1 MKYNREEFERLP
13 EDASDQQI
21 SLTAERLRRRYFE
34 PMMLIK
40 PDDFIYWRK
49 KDVLAEYDRLT
60 SLPSDAPELVAI
72 TSKSPGEVLET
83 QLGMLLSQY
92 ELLCS
97 LRSSKA
103 GAWEVINELY
113 EDD

>member
-1 MKYNREEFERLP
+1 MQYSREQFERLP
-13 EDASDQQI
+13 EDASNEQI
-21 SLTAERLRRRYFE
+21 RLTAESLRRRYFE

-49 KDVLAEYDRLT
+49 KDVLAEYDRLV
-60 SLPSDAPELVAI
+60 SLPKDASELVAI
-72 TSKSPGEVLET
+72 KGNSPDDVVET

-92 ELLCS
+92 ELLCG
-97 LRSSKA
+97 LRVGKA
-103 GAWEVINELY
+103 GAWDVINELY

>member
-1 MKYNREEFERLP
+1 MQYKRSQFEQLP
-13 EDASDQQI
+13 EDATDEQI
-21 SLTAERLRRRYFE
+21 RITAESLRRRYFE

-49 KDVLAEYDRLT
+49 KDVLAEYDRLVQ
-60 SLPSDAPELVAI
+60 LPDDAPELVQI
-72 TSKSPGEVLET
+72 NQSTPSEVVET

-92 ELLCS
+92 ELLCG
-97 LRSSKA
+97 LRVGKA
-103 GAWEVINELY
+103 GAWDVINELY